1 MREGERIGTAS
12 SYECARNSLN
22 NFAEELKFAD
32 KTPDLLCKY
41 EKWMLKKDKS
51 VTPVGIYIRSLRTLF
66 NNAIDDGLIN
76 KEYYPFG
83 KKKYEIPTSNNIKKA
98 LNLKDIGSIFHYKSV
113 MLSMAAIFKTKREKY
128 I

>member
-1 MREGERIGTAS
+1 
-12 SYECARNSLN
+12 
-22 NFAEELKFAD
+22 
-32 KTPDLLCKY
+32 
-41 EKWMLKKDKS
+41 MLKKDKS